1 MLKSHPY
8 DQKFEEIS
16 YFKCIGTSTL
26 KFMVIFIFSMVAFV
40 GAHIKPTLK
49 SFQFETRN
57 SKYRKLKLQNYSSMT
72 IIIYLVL
79 YVKHP
84 FICIFRH
91 LQLFIKQ
98 YPEPFP
104 PKIHFITYMRRT
116 FPKPCY
122 FIFLNFW
129 KNGFNY
135 FFLIK
140 FDFFKQNYMPLIESP
155 GPIR

>member
-8 DQKFEEIS
+8 DQKFEKIS

-26 KFMVIFIFSMVAFV
+26 KFMVIFIFSMVDFV

-84 FICIFRH
+84 FTCIFRH

-98 YPEPFP
+98 NPEPFP
-104 PKIHFITYMRRT
+104 PEIHFIIMRRT

-122 FIFLNFW
+122 FNFLNFW
-129 KNGFNY
+129 EKRF
-135 FFLIK
+135 
-140 FDFFKQNYMPLIESP
+140 
-155 GPIR
+155 